1 MDNYLANFDGKDPAP
16 KQKRRGVGFL
26 MFVMACL
33 ICAVVSAG
41 VSWAVCS
48 QQLAQAGPT
57 VSNVPDD
64 QPVNAETPIL
74 NLNSTALTKGRSD
87 EGRMFR
93 RRWYSSATFKMCGLS
108 ALITGI
114 ARAACKLRR
123 WLSARAAA
131 LFIPMTVTSSP
142 IIMWFRER
150 NA

>member
-87 EGRMFR
+87 E
-93 RRWYSSATFKMCGLS
+93 AT
-108 ALITGI
+108 I
-114 ARAACKLRR
+114 AVGQNVSPAVVFISNIQNVRAFSFNN
-123 WLSARAAA
+123 W
-131 LFIPMTVTSSP
+131 
-142 IIMWFRER
+142 
-150 NA
+150 

>member
-74 NLNSTALTKGRSD
+74 NLNSTALT
-87 EGRMFR
+87 
-93 RRWYSSATFKMCGLS
+93 T
-108 ALITGI
+108 
-114 ARAACKLRR
+114 
-123 WLSARAAA
+123 
-131 LFIPMTVTSSP
+131 
-142 IIMWFRER
+142 
-150 NA
+150 